1 MILYRFFVFN
11 FAIFLN
17 TNLVEINLPQSLDRF
32 RAVVYGKLF
41 IVIWID
47 SIIQRIRFSDM
58 VKLEFVRLFLFPAR

>member
-1 MILYRFFVFN
+1 MILYRLFVFN

-41 IVIWID
+41 IVTWID

>member
-41 IVIWID
+41 IVTWID
-47 SIIQRIRFSDM
+47 SIIQRILFSDM

>member
-41 IVIWID
+41 IVTWID
-47 SIIQRIRFSDM
+47 SIIQRTRFSDM